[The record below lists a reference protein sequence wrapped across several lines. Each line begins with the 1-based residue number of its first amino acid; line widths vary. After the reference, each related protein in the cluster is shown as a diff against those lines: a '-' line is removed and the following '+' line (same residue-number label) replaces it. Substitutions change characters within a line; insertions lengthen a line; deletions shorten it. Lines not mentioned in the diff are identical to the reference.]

1 MKVLYYGG
9 TIITMERPE
18 DAPEAVLTDSQSG
31 RIAAVGTLEEVEKLA
46 DETTERVDSVS
57 YTHLD
62 VYKRQVIKLVKCI
75 K

>member
-18 DAPEAVLTDSQSG
+18 DAPEAVLTDPQSG

-46 DETTERVDSVS
+46 DET
-57 YTHLD
+57 
-62 VYKRQVIKLVKCI
+62 
-75 K
+75 